1 MTDQTKSTPWTPC
14 AQYTKGDRVEREI
27 TVYPSWWRRV
37 FLRKKP
43 KTVVKIY
50 EATQT
55 GGAGVWMI
63 QK

>member
-1 MTDQTKSTPWTPC
+1 MTKVFDDMTVCFELPQC
-14 AQYTKGDRVEREI
+14 VEPEH
-27 TVYPSWWRRV
+27 VAKRRV
-37 FLRKKP
+37 FMREKP